1 MDKHRL
7 ALTVLTLL
15 PLVVACGTGAASDGS
30 SGSASAGTGSA
41 SAGTGSV
48 VRRTDPSSVTG
59 VHWRVDSLSS
69 GGTTRKAP
77 DGAYLRIDDHGRAHG
92 NYGCNSFGAAAA
104 FRDGRIDFGPA
115 EATDMACAKE
125 PMAFE
130 SAFSRA
136 LAGRS
141 LAAAVDHGR
150 LTLTTENGDRVR
162 LTREGDASLHGTRWR
177 ITALVDKDV
186 ASSLPAAAAGK
197 AWFTL
202 DRKAGTASGS
212 LGCNR
217 FTARATVRDRHLT
230 LSSPRTTRKMCDGS
244 LMSVE
249 RNLTERLARPLS
261 YRLTHRGITL
271 TSENGKGVQAAAER

>member
-7 ALTVLTLL
+7 TLTVLTLL
-15 PLVVACGTGAASDGS
+15 PLAVACGTGSASDGG
-30 SGSASAGTGSA
+30 SGSVA
-41 SAGTGSV
+41 
-48 VRRTDPSSVTG
+48 RRTDPSVTG
-59 VHWRVDSLSS
+59 VHWRVDSLTS

-92 NYGCNSFGAAAA
+92 NYGCNGFGAPVA
-104 FRDGRIDFGPA
+104 FRDSRIDFGPA
-115 EATDMACAKE
+115 EATDMACAKD

-130 SAFSRA
+130 AAFSRV

-141 LAAAVDHGR
+141 LAAAVDHGK

-162 LTREGDASLHGTRWR
+162 LTREHDAPLHGTRWR
-177 ITALVDKDV
+177 ITALVDGDV
-186 ASSLPAAAAGK
+186 ASSLPTAAVGK

-202 DRKAGTASGS
+202 DRKTGTASGS

-217 FTARATVRDRHLT
+217 FTAPATVRDRHLT
-230 LSSPRTTRKMCDGS
+230 LGSPRTTRKMCDGS

-249 RNLTERLARPLS
+249 KNLTERLARPLA
-261 YRLTHRGITL
+261 YRLAHREITL
-271 TSENGKGVQAAAER
+271 TSENGKGVQAAAE